1 MSTLGTRTTKI
12 TKTGKRRV
20 RGEAGAT
27 DLSEAEDVLG
37 TGEAGFRGFSE
48 LSGDWYWEQ
57 DAQFRLTFM
66 SSRLGEKP
74 GIDLAAYLGSR
85 RWDQPAIN
93 LTQADWDRHR
103 IQLERHEPF
112 RDFEIQCL
120 ADDGRMVWLS
130 LSGQPVFEEAGQFG
144 GYVGVGR
151 DITEHKRAEQLLGLE
166 HALARCFAE
175 AASAPEALKGAL
187 RTICEADMWDCADFW
202 KVDDA
207 AWVLRRLEHWC
218 APDMA
223 AILSMAGRPA
233 DAALTPGVGLAG
245 AVWQSGEPLWIPDST
260 QDPRALRSL
269 MPKETGLRTALLYPV
284 RYGRRVVGVLDLSSR
299 ATRAPE
305 KRLLDSLNS
314 IGNQIGQLLQ
324 RAVAEHARGESEARL
339 RSLTNLSADWYWELD
354 ATYSFTRLEGRNVA
368 GGDKDLERRLVGIRR
383 WESGLQVEG
392 GWEAHRAILDARKPF
407 FDVLM
412 WRTMS
417 DGRSRFIRVSG
428 EPIFGADNS
437 FIGYHGV
444 GRDVTVQMRAE
455 QVLNLEHEVARS
467 LSAAEDVTGGLKA
480 VILAMCA
487 AERWDSG
494 RYFRLD
500 EAGVLRFQDGWCVNE
515 PGIGHFVEGSRM
527 VWQSGNA
534 VWSGDIT
541 QAGRAQPRSSL
552 DGGAAH
558 GAFAFAVVSDGR
570 AIGVLAFSGGSVR
583 APDERL
589 QQAARVIGSQV
600 GQFLQRKEAEA
611 SLREGEA
618 RFRILTQMS
627 SDFFWETDAQHRI
640 ASVVHGPNYPAIQ
653 IGLGSVGKR
662 PWDFPSVSPDEAG
675 WAGHEATLDSHIPFR
690 DFEFAREMP
699 DGVTR
704 YFSLSGDPKL
714 ALDGSFLGYRGIGRD
729 ITEAALT
736 RERIASLAYTDPL
749 TGLANRTSLGPA
761 LEQAVERARR
771 RGTRLAGVF
780 IDLDGFKQVNDMY
793 GHDAGDRFLVEVA
806 RRLRANL
813 RAVDV
818 VARLG
823 GDEFFVVL
831 EDVQD
836 EAAVENIVRK
846 LLAEAVRPYA
856 FHGGAQARVSASIGV
871 SLFPD
876 NSADATG
883 LVKHADMAMYS
894 AKQAGKNGYRF
905 YSALNGPVLRV
916 ELGRTNPL
924 STAVNVI
931 ARGAARASVSPSSLA
946 APPSQ
951 EGE

>member
-1 MSTLGTRTTKI
+1 
-12 TKTGKRRV
+12 
-20 RGEAGAT
+20 
-27 DLSEAEDVLG
+27 
-37 TGEAGFRGFSE
+37 
-48 LSGDWYWEQ
+48 
-57 DAQFRLTFM
+57 
-66 SSRLGEKP
+66 
-74 GIDLAAYLGSR
+74 
-85 RWDQPAIN
+85 
-93 LTQADWDRHR
+93 
-103 IQLERHEPF
+103 
-112 RDFEIQCL
+112 
-120 ADDGRMVWLS
+120 
-130 LSGQPVFEEAGQFG
+130 
-144 GYVGVGR
+144 
-151 DITEHKRAEQLLGLE
+151 
-166 HALARCFAE
+166 
-175 AASAPEALKGAL
+175 
-187 RTICEADMWDCADFW
+187 
-202 KVDDA
+202 
-207 AWVLRRLEHWC
+207 
-218 APDMA
+218 
-223 AILSMAGRPA
+223 
-233 DAALTPGVGLAG
+233 
-245 AVWQSGEPLWIPDST
+245 
-260 QDPRALRSL
+260 
-269 MPKETGLRTALLYPV
+269 
-284 RYGRRVVGVLDLSSR
+284 
-299 ATRAPE
+299 
-305 KRLLDSLNS
+305 
-314 IGNQIGQLLQ
+314 
-324 RAVAEHARGESEARL
+324 
-339 RSLTNLSADWYWELD
+339 
-354 ATYSFTRLEGRNVA
+354 
-368 GGDKDLERRLVGIRR
+368 
-383 WESGLQVEG
+383 
-392 GWEAHRAILDARKPF
+392 
-407 FDVLM
+407 M

-417 DGRSRFIRVSG
+417 DGRNRFIRVSG

-455 QVLNLEHEVARS
+455 QMLSLEHEVAHS
-467 LSAAEDVTGGLKA
+467 LSAAEDVTAGLKA
-480 VILAMCA
+480 VILAMCQ
-487 AERWDSG
+487 AEHWASG

-500 EAGVLRFQDGWCVNE
+500 ETDVLRFQDGWCVNE

-527 VWQSGNA
+527 VWQSGSP
-534 VWSGDIT
+534 VWSGDIA
-541 QAGRAQPRSSL
+541 QAGRPQPKSL
-552 DGGAAH
+552 EGAAH

-570 AIGVLAFSGGSVR
+570 AIGVLAFSGSSVR

-618 RFRILTQMS
+618 RFRSLTQMS

-653 IGLGSVGKR
+653 IGLGTVGKR
-662 PWDFPSVSPDEAG
+662 PWDFPSASPDEAG
-675 WAGHEATLDSHIPFR
+675 WAGHEATLNSHIPFR
-690 DFEFAREMP
+690 DFEFAREMT

-704 YFSLSGDPKL
+704 YFSLSGDPKF
-714 ALDGSFLGYRGIGRD
+714 APDGSFLGYRGIGRD

-771 RGTRLAGVF
+771 RGSKLAGVF
-780 IDLDGFKQVNDMY
+780 IDLDGFKQVNDLY

-856 FHGGAQARVSASIGV
+856 FQGGAQARVSASIGV

-876 NSADATG
+876 NSVDATG

-916 ELGRTNPL
+916 ELGRTNPPPA
-924 STAVNVI
+924 AVNVV
-931 ARGAARASVSPSSLA
+931 ARGAARLSVSPPARA

>member
-1 MSTLGTRTTKI
+1 MAGT
-12 TKTGKRRV
+12 
-20 RGEAGAT
+20 
-27 DLSEAEDVLG
+27 SEV
-37 TGEAGFRGFSE
+37 GFRGFSE

-74 GIDLAAYLGSR
+74 GVDLAAYLGAK
-85 RWDQPAIN
+85 RWDQPALN
-93 LTQADWDRHR
+93 LTQADWDQHR
-103 IQLERHEPF
+103 AQLERHEPF

-130 LSGQPVFEEAGQFG
+130 LSGQPVFEDAGCFR

-166 HALARCFAE
+166 HAVARCLAE
-175 AASAPEALKGAL
+175 VASAPEALTGAL
-187 RTICEADMWDCADFW
+187 RAICEADAWDCADFW

-207 AWVLRRLEHWC
+207 AWVLRRFEHWS
-218 APDMA
+218 APGMA
-223 AILSMAGRPA
+223 AILSMAGRPT
-233 DAALTPGVGLAG
+233 DAALTPGAGLAG
-245 AVWQSGEPLWIPDST
+245 TVWQSGEPLWISDST
-260 QDPRALRSL
+260 QDPRALRAL

-284 RYGRRVVGVLDLSSR
+284 RHGRRVVGVLDLSCR

-305 KRLLDSLNS
+305 KRLLDTLNA

-324 RAVAEHARGESEARL
+324 RAVAERARRESEVRL
-339 RSLTNLSADWYWELD
+339 RSLTNLSSDWYWELD
-354 ATYSFTRLEGRNVA
+354 AAYSFTLIEGRHVA
-368 GGDKDLERRLVGIRR
+368 GGDKELERRLIGIRR

-392 GWEAHRAILDARKPF
+392 GWGAHRAILDARKPF

-417 DGRSRFIRVSG
+417 DGRIRFISVSG
-428 EPIFGADNS
+428 EPIFGDDKS

-444 GRDVTVQMRAE
+444 GRDVTVQKRAE
-455 QVLNLEHEVARS
+455 QMLKLEHEVARS
-467 LSAAEDVTGGLKA
+467 FAAAEDAGSGLKA
-480 VILAMCA
+480 VILAMCE
-487 AERWDSG
+487 AEGWDSG

-500 EAGVLRFQDGWCVNE
+500 EAGELRFQDGWCVNA
-515 PGIGHFVEGSRM
+515 PVIDHFVEGSRM

-534 VWSGDIT
+534 VWSGDIPQGSGP
-541 QAGRAQPRSSL
+541 QARSSIE
-552 DGGAAH
+552 GTAAH
-558 GAFAFAVVSDGR
+558 GAFAFAVISDGK
-570 AIGVLAFSGGSVR
+570 AIGVLAFSGSSVR

-589 QQAARVIGSQV
+589 QQAVRVIGSQV

-618 RFRILTQMS
+618 RFRSLTQMS
-627 SDFFWETDAQHRI
+627 SDFFWETDPQHRI
-640 ASVVHGPNYPAIQ
+640 TSVVHGPNYPAIQ
-653 IGLGSVGKR
+653 IGLGIVGQR
-662 PWDFPSVSPDEAG
+662 PWDLPSASPDEAG

-690 DFEFAREMP
+690 DFEFARAMP

-761 LEQAVERARR
+761 LDQAVERARR
-771 RGTRLAGVF
+771 HGSKLAGVF
-780 IDLDGFKQVNDMY
+780 IDLDGFKQVNDLY

-836 EAAVENIVRK
+836 EAAVKHIVCK
-846 LLAEAVRPYA
+846 LLAEAVRPYDLA
-856 FHGGAQARVSASIGV
+856 GGVQARVSASIGV

-894 AKQAGKNGYRF
+894 AKEAGKNGYRF
-905 YSALNGPVLRV
+905 FSALNGPVLRV
-916 ELGRTNPL
+916 EVGRTNPL
-924 STAVNVI
+924 SAAVNMI
-931 ARGAARASVSPSSLA
+931 ARGAARASVAQPSRA
-946 APPSQ
+946 APHSQ